1 MGLTIFA
8 FLAPPVLLALWSR
21 ARTRIRDTAWSR
33 YFLAITLCFSAFTL
47 SLGIAYLA
55 AQPYTESQSVPLFFT
70 RLAAAA
76 AAAGYI
82 VLFRVCMNFPYE
94 SRNRAADLAA
104 AAAVLGIL
112 ALNLGTPL
120 YVIHVERVNLDFLR
134 QEGPLYGAVTMGAA
148 GLGFLG
154 AVILLLRSLAM
165 RSRIFQ
171 QQSLILALGIASSI
185 VLGYLT
191 AIRLPQ
197 VSRIGALY
205 MVSTLSPLV
214 LGTGFY
220 YAVSITRIFAWKEVG
235 RRLVSYMVLTVL
247 AGAPVGAAVS
257 VFLMIRG
264 YPLVSF
270 LGALFCFILG
280 ARLAGAFV
288 NRYLDSIAGR
298 RRYREDL
305 QSELAH
311 VDLAG
316 GRDAVLKEVHGIL
329 SGPLGF
335 SDFTVLAADDDGELR
350 AVYSTSGAG
359 LVLQGDSPAL
369 ADLTERGITVLLKT
383 DVIANRSYASV
394 KKDLL
399 EIYDS
404 LRAEALIVVR
414 EGRQTLGIFALGA
427 RLSGGDYTTYDYET
441 FRAVYGKLF
450 VVLYYVKNIARES
463 ILSTVDREIAFS
475 SQVIESIQENVDRI
489 AHPKADAHFVA
500 RSTRKLGG
508 DFIDFVSF
516 GKDRYF
522 FVVGDVSGK
531 GLNASMS
538 MLILKTMVRN
548 FLKEEKDFLRIA
560 ERSNAFIKENLPKG
574 TFFAGVFG
582 YFDFEKDTLF
592 FINCGIPVMYMYS
605 PAFNTVIEIQ
615 GDGRVLGFVRDIRP
629 YLKLRRVPLVKDS
642 VLVISTDGILE
653 SESLRGERY
662 GKERLQRSFGARRQ
676 APAKELVEG
685 LLGDLLAYTD
695 NRMEDDITV
704 FAMKYDTKARSEG

>member
-1 MGLTIFA
+1 MGLTVLA
-8 FLAPPVLLALWSR
+8 LLAPPVLFTLWAR

-33 YFLAITLCFSAFTL
+33 YFLAVAVSFSVFTL

-55 AQPYTESQSVPLFFT
+55 AQPYTVDQPVPLFFT
-70 RLAAAA
+70 RLAASA

-94 SRNRAADLAA
+94 SRNRPADLAA
-104 AAAVLGIL
+104 AAAIAGVL
-112 ALNLGTPL
+112 ALTLGTPL
-120 YVIHVERVNLDFLR
+120 YVSHVERVNLDFLR
-134 QEGPLYGAVTMGAA
+134 NEGPLYGAVTMGAA

-154 AVILLLRSLAM
+154 AGLLLFRSLAM

-171 QQSLILALGIASSI
+171 QQSLILALGTAASI

-205 MVSTLSPLV
+205 LVSTLSPIV
-214 LGTGFY
+214 LGTGY
-220 YAVSITRIFAWKEVG
+220 YFAVSITRIFAWKEVG
-235 RRLVSYMVLTVL
+235 RRLVSYLVLAVL
-247 AGAPVGAAVS
+247 AGVPVGMAVS
-257 VFLMIRG
+257 VFLMIRN

-270 LGALFCFILG
+270 LGAAFCFVLG
-280 ARLAGAFV
+280 TRLASNFV
-288 NRYLDSIAGR
+288 NRFLDPIAGH

-316 GRDAVLKEVHGIL
+316 GRDAVLKEVHSIL

-350 AVYSTSGAG
+350 AAFSTTGSG
-359 LVLQGDSPAL
+359 LVLRGDSPAL
-369 ADLTERGITVLLKT
+369 AALAVRGITVLLKT

-394 KKDLL
+394 KKELL
-399 EIYDS
+399 DIYDS

-414 EGRQTLGIFALGA
+414 EGRETLGIFALGA
-427 RLSGGDYTTYDYET
+427 RRSGGDYTSYDYET
-441 FRAVYGKLF
+441 FRAIYGKLF

-463 ILSTVDREIAFS
+463 ILGTVDREIAFS

-489 AHPKADAHFVA
+489 SHPKADAHFIA

-508 DFIDFVSF
+508 DFIDFV
-516 GKDRYF
+516 GLGPDRYF

-548 FLKEEKDFLRIA
+548 FLKEEKDFTRIA
-560 ERSNAFIKENLPKG
+560 ERANAFIKENLPKG

-582 YFDFEKDTLF
+582 YFDFSRDSLF

-615 GDGRVLGFVRDIRP
+615 GDGKVLGFVRDIGP

-662 GKERLQRSFGARRQ
+662 GKERLQRSFGTHRT
-676 APAKELVEG
+676 APAKELAEG
-685 LLGDLLAYTD
+685 LLVDLLAYTD

-704 FAMKYDTKARSEG
+704 FALKYDTKARSEG

>member
-8 FLAPPVLLALWSR
+8 FLTPPVLLGLWAR

-33 YFLAITLCFSAFTL
+33 YFLAIAIGFSVFTL
-47 SLGIAYLA
+47 SLGVAYLA
-55 AQPYTESQSVPLFFT
+55 AQPYTLEQPLALFFT
-70 RLAAAA
+70 RLAAAS

-82 VLFRVCMNFPYE
+82 VLFRVCLSFPYE
-94 SRNRAADLAA
+94 TRNRIVDLAA
-104 AAAVLGIL
+104 AAAVLGVL
-112 ALNLGTPL
+112 ALTLGTPL
-120 YVIHVERVNLDFLR
+120 YVSHVERVNLDFLR
-134 QEGPLYGAVTMGAA
+134 QEGPLYGAISTGAA
-148 GLGFLG
+148 ALGFLG
-154 AVILLLRSLAM
+154 AAILLFRSLAM

-171 QQSLILALGIASSI
+171 QQGLILALGIAASI
-185 VLGYLT
+185 VLGYVT

-197 VSRIGALY
+197 VGRIGSLY
-205 MVSTLSPLV
+205 LVSTLSPV
-214 LGTGFY
+214 VVAVGFF
-220 YAVSITRIFAWKEVG
+220 YAVSTSRIFAWKEVA
-235 RRLVSYMVLTVL
+235 RRLVSYLILAIL
-247 AGAPVGAAVS
+247 AGTPVGVAVS
-257 VFLMIRG
+257 VFLMVKAF
-264 YPLVSF
+264 PLISF
-270 LGALFCFILG
+270 LGAFFSFILG
-280 ARLAGAFV
+280 ARIASAFV
-288 NRYLDSIAGR
+288 NRFLDSIAGR
-298 RRYREDL
+298 KRYREDL
-305 QSELAH
+305 QSSLAH

-335 SDFTVLAADDDGELR
+335 SDFTVLAEDDEGELR
-350 AVYSTSGAG
+350 PVYSTTGTS
-359 LVLQGDSPAL
+359 LSIRGDSAAL
-369 ADLTERGITVLLKT
+369 GTLTERGITVLLKT

-394 KKDLL
+394 KKELL

-404 LRAEALIVVR
+404 LRAEAMIVVR
-414 EGRQTLGIFALGA
+414 EGRETLGIFALGA
-427 RLSGGDYTTYDYET
+427 RLSGGDYTSYDYET

-489 AHPKADAHFVA
+489 AHPKADAHFIA

-508 DFIDFVSF
+508 DFIDFI
-516 GKDRYF
+516 GLGRDRFF

-560 ERSNAFIKENLPKG
+560 ERANSFIKENLPKG

-582 YFDFEKDTLF
+582 YFDFAKDSLY
-592 FINCGIPVMYMYS
+592 FINCGIPVMQMYS

-629 YLKLRRVPLVKDS
+629 YLKLRRVPLVKGS
-642 VLVISTDGILE
+642 ALLISTDGILE

-662 GKERLQRSFGARRQ
+662 GKERLQRSFSANREG
-676 APAKELVEG
+676 PAKELAEG
-685 LLGDLLAYTD
+685 LLRDLLAFTD
-695 NRMEDDITV
+695 NRMEDDVTI
-704 FAMKYDTKARSEG
+704 FALKYDTNVRSEA